1 MRLPMLLPPDSIEFI
16 ISLDIPW
23 FCSNRL
29 PALCFVGVTIS
40 RTNSPLVSFLIGTT
54 WWSIQHGGTTSS
66 SSGNE
71 EPLARKR
78 RAKKTPEHQ
87 QNQLKTREKCWDNS
101 NSVRPMKIANESPDP
116 RTDETPTNEPNPSAV
131 TEFFFS
137 LFPYIQLHYN
147 PPPPKKRI
155 SLSVFSLLGLTID
168 SMNFIETWNFFR
180 KTSPRQF
187 DAPLFPSPHGDCIEI
202 IGFHWLWY
210 QSRKEN
216 RRATC
221 KCVKNYSIRRW
232 MKQRLTRWIFSPVF
246 PFLQTPF
253 PSLLQLV

>member
-40 RTNSPLVSFLIGTT
+40 RTNSPLVPFLIGTT

-131 TEFFFS
+131 TEFFFFFVPLHS
-137 LFPYIQLHYN
+137 ASLQPSTPKEKDIVVSVFTIGPHHRFHEFHRDVELFPEDFSKTIWCTSVSFSPRRLHWN
-147 PPPPKKRI
+147 NRI
-155 SLSVFSLLGLTID
+155 SLVVIS
-168 SMNFIETWNFFR
+168 E
-180 KTSPRQF
+180 
-187 DAPLFPSPHGDCIEI
+187 
-202 IGFHWLWY
+202 
-210 QSRKEN
+210 
-216 RRATC
+216 
-221 KCVKNYSIRRW
+221 
-232 MKQRLTRWIFSPVF
+232 
-246 PFLQTPF
+246 
-253 PSLLQLV
+253 